1 MNNES
6 KILSVEEVNGAI
18 KGILE
23 GIPLFSSLLVKGEIS
38 NWKAYRTGVFFDLKG
53 EEGSVLSCTIWNNYL
68 ERLSFLPKNGDE
80 VLAKGR
86 ISVYQKGGRYSLS
99 AYSLERYG
107 DGAALLALEALKR
120 KLAAEGL
127 FDEKRKRSLPFFPK
141 AIGVICGKGSA
152 AESDILTNIARRY
165 PIAEI
170 YVYNAIV
177 QGKEAPKSILD
188 ALKRAASSPIDVL
201 ILARGGGSNEDLS
214 AFNDEGVVR
223 AFAAF
228 PKPTISAVGHEIDT
242 TLVDF
247 ASDKRASTPTGA
259 AEAATPDI
267 LDIRTF
273 LLSSERRL
281 LSSLEKTIERKEEA
295 LRSLSS
301 RPFFKDAL
309 SGYEKVGKDLKAY
322 QKRLENGVATA
333 LFAKERALDALKA
346 RLQSV
351 SPLSVLGRGYSMLLA
366 ENGNLLSSAESLPK
380 GKKFKAVLRDGNI
393 EAVSLGKEKADGGKE
408 NE

>member
-1 MNNES
+1 MSNES

-38 NWKAYRTGVFFDLKG
+38 NWKTYKTGVFFDLKG
-53 EEGSVLSCTIWNNYL
+53 EGGSVLSCTIWSNNL

-127 FDEKRKRSLPFFPK
+127 FDEKRKRPLPPFPK
-141 AIGVICGKGSA
+141 TIGVICGKGSA
-152 AESDILTNIARRY
+152 AESDILTNVARRY
-165 PIAEI
+165 PIADL

-188 ALKRAASSPIDVL
+188 ALKRAQSGPIDVL

-214 AFNDEGVVR
+214 AFNDEEVVR

-259 AEAATPDI
+259 AEAATPDV

-273 LLSSERRL
+273 LLSSEHRL
-281 LSSLEKTIERKEEA
+281 LSSLGKTIERKEEV

-309 SGYEKVGKDLKAY
+309 SGYEKVGKDFKAY
-322 QKRLENGVATA
+322 QKRLENGVGTA
-333 LFAKERALDALKA
+333 LFTKERALDGLKA
-346 RLQSV
+346 RLESV
-351 SPLSVLGRGYSMLLA
+351 SPLSVLGRGYSMLLD
-366 ENGNLLSSAESLPK
+366 ENGSLLSRAEGLPK
-380 GKKFKAVLRDGNI
+380 GKKFKALLRDGNI

>member
-1 MNNES
+1 MSNEG

>member
-1 MNNES
+1 MNNEN

-38 NWKAYRTGVFFDLKG
+38 NWKVYKTGVFFDLKG
-53 EEGSVLSCTIWNNYL
+53 EGGSVLSCTIWNNSL
-68 ERLSFLPKNGDE
+68 ERLPFLPKNGDE

-99 AYSLERYG
+99 AYSLQRYG
-107 DGAALLALEALKR
+107 DGAALLALEILKR

-127 FDEKRKRSLPFFPK
+127 FDEKRKRPLPAFPK

-152 AESDILTNIARRY
+152 AESDILTNVARRY
-165 PIAEI
+165 PLAEI
-170 YVYNAIV
+170 YLYSAIV

-188 ALKRAASSPIDVL
+188 ALKRASSGPIDVL

-214 AFNDEGVVR
+214 AFNDEEVVR
-223 AFAAF
+223 SFAAF

-247 ASDKRASTPTGA
+247 VSDKRTSTPTGA

-281 LSSLEKTIERKEEA
+281 LSSFEKTIERKEEA

-309 SGYEKVGKDLKAY
+309 SGYDKADKDLKVY
-322 QKRLENGVATA
+322 QKRLENGVGNS
-333 LFAKERALDALKA
+333 LLMKKRALEGLKA
-346 RLQSV
+346 RLDSI
-351 SPLSVLGRGYSMLLA
+351 SPLAVLGRGYSMLLS
-366 ENGNLLSSAESLPK
+366 EEGSLLPSIEDLPK

-393 EAVSLGKEKADGGKE
+393 EAVSLGKEKADGGEE